1 MSSIYRIGLQ
11 KARGGHRLVLFSG
24 NNGKL
29 ILSGETI
36 KNIEDACAVM
46 NDLANAWCDKRNIVL
61 TSLEVYPA
69 SHKWPKNSGP
79 KKKAA
84 KLSFRV
90 DNPAGYKDITIR
102 RTRSKK

>member
-11 KARGGHRLVLFSG
+11 KARGGHRLVFFSG
-24 NNGKL
+24 SNGKL

-61 TSLEVYPA
+61 TSLEVYPT

-84 KLSFRV
+84 KK
-90 DNPAGYKDITIR
+90 AAT
-102 RTRSKK
+102 KKK